1 MKKERPALLHHLQ
14 SIEQYEKI
22 VLVFPNWWSGLPMAV
37 FTFLEELD
45 FSKKIILPV
54 CMNGGGGFSKTI
66 TQIQEVCPR
75 AEILEGIEI
84 KKKMVD
90 SKETKERL
98 EKWLGLTK

>member
-1 MKKERPALLHHLQ
+1 
-14 SIEQYEKI
+14 
-22 VLVFPNWWSGLPMAV
+22 
-37 FTFLEELD
+37 
-45 FSKKIILPV
+45 
-54 CMNGGGGFSKTI
+54 MNGGGGFSKTI
-66 TQIQEVCPR
+66 MQIQEVCPR